1 MRKRPGPDQI
11 AKILRDFQADLDSGL
26 NINQACRK
34 AGIGTT
40 TYYRWKALQENPI
53 SSEQLRVSELEAEN
67 GRLKLLVAEL
77 ALDTRMLKEALEKKP

>member
-1 MRKRPGPDQI
+1 MRKRPSPDQI
-11 AKILRDFQADLDSGL
+11 AKILREFQADLDAGL
-26 NINQACRK
+26 NINHACRK
-34 AGIGTT
+34 AGIGIT
-40 TYYRWKALQENPI
+40 TYYRWKALLENPI